1 MDQDKE
7 YALTLKE
14 AYEIVDA
21 HLRGRYTS
29 IYLMDAWN
37 LIMEELKQRGTDE

>member
-1 MDQDKE
+1 M
-7 YALTLKE
+7 TLKE
-14 AYEIVDA
+14 AMEIVDA

-37 LIMEELKQRGTDE
+37 FIMEHIKEATDEK

>member
-1 MDQDKE
+1 MEQDKGDVMTLDE
-7 YALTLKE
+7 AL
-14 AYEIVDA
+14 EIVDA

-37 LIMEELKQRGTDE
+37 LIMREIHEK

>member
-1 MDQDKE
+1 MGKDKE

-29 IYLMDAWN
+29 IYLFDAWN
-37 LIMEELKQRGTDE
+37 LIMEHLKDEQ

>member
-1 MDQDKE
+1 M
-7 YALTLKE
+7 TLKE

-37 LIMEELKQRGTDE
+37 LIIEHLKKES